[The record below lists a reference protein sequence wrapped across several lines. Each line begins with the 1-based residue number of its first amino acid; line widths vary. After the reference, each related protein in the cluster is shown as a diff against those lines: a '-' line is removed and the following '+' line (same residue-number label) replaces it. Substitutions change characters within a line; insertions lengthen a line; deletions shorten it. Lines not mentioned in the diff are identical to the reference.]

1 MKITSAPMTD
11 EQLDELM
18 STAVQM
24 QQEGEKLNDRSV
36 AAFAYGVQVAVLEL
50 RSVRSAVEA
59 LRKGAA
65 V

>member
-1 MKITSAPMTD
+1 MKISSAPMTD

-36 AAFAYGVQVAVLEL
+36 AAFAYGVQMAVLEL

-59 LRKGAA
+59 LRKGAG

>member
-18 STAVQM
+18 STAVQI